1 MRDSNDNTIHHTN
14 DDNKEVSCFGEKKIK
29 KLFQMVQKGDL
40 TIDDAI
46 GEFKF
51 LPYED
56 MGFAKVDHHRHL
68 RQGFPEVVYCQGKTT
83 EQVVAITSKLA
94 QTTHS
99 NILGTR
105 ATQEVY
111 DAVKEALPDAVYNS
125 LARVIYVKRG
135 PQYSRG
141 NVLVVSAGT
150 ADLPVAEEAA
160 ITCEMMGNKVE
171 RLYDVG
177 VAGLHRFLSQRHL
190 LYRANVVVVTAGM
203 EGALASVVG
212 GMVDKPVIAVP
223 TSVGYGASFNGLS
236 ALLCMLNSCS
246 SNVSVV
252 NIDNGFGGGYSA
264 GLINKLAVGAEEDE
278 LQETNREV
286 CAVGDLD

>member
-1 MRDSNDNTIHHTN
+1 MQHEQKD
-14 DDNKEVSCFGEKKIK
+14 VSCFGEKKIK
-29 KLFQMVQKGDL
+29 KLFEMVLNGEL
-40 TIDDAI
+40 SIDDAL

-68 RQGFPEVVYCQGKTT
+68 RHGFPEVVYCQGKTV
-83 EQVVAITSKLA
+83 EQVAAIMNRLA
-94 QTTHS
+94 AS
-99 NILGTR
+99 SNGNILATR
-105 ATQEVY
+105 ASREVY
-111 DAVKEALPDAVYNS
+111 EEVQKIIPDAVYHDLPRIIS
-125 LARVIYVKRG
+125 VLRG
-135 PQYSRG
+135 PQYAKG

-177 VAGLHRFLSQRHL
+177 VAGLHRFLSQRHM
-190 LYRANVVVVTAGM
+190 LYRANAIVVTAGM

-223 TSVGYGASFNGLS
+223 TSVGYGASFNGLA
-236 ALLCMLNSCS
+236 ALLSMLNSCS

-252 NIDNGFGGGYSA
+252 NIDNGFGGGYIA
-264 GLINKLAVGAEEDE
+264 GVINKLAVGAERDE
-278 LQETNREV
+278 LHEADKIHATGNLEQSGSE
-286 CAVGDLD
+286 AVPAEG

>member
-1 MRDSNDNTIHHTN
+1 MQNEQKD
-14 DDNKEVSCFGEKKIK
+14 VSCFGEKKIK
-29 KLFQMVQKGDL
+29 KLFEMVLNGEL
-40 TIDDAI
+40 TIDDAL

-68 RQGFPEVVYCQGKTT
+68 RHGFPEVVYCQGKTVD
-83 EQVVAITSKLA
+83 QVVAIMNRLAATSNA
-94 QTTHS
+94 
-99 NILGTR
+99 NILATR
-105 ATQEVY
+105 ASREVY
-111 DAVKEALPDAVYNS
+111 EEVQKTIPDAVYHDLPRIIS
-125 LARVIYVKRG
+125 VLRG
-135 PQYSRG
+135 PQYAKG

-177 VAGLHRFLSQRHL
+177 VAGLHRFLSQRHM
-190 LYRANVVVVTAGM
+190 LYRANVIVVTAGM

-223 TSVGYGASFNGLS
+223 TSIGYGASFNGLA
-236 ALLCMLNSCS
+236 ALLSMLNSCS

-252 NIDNGFGGGYSA
+252 NIDNGFGGGYIA
-264 GLINKLAVGAEEDE
+264 GVINKLAVGAEIDE
-278 LQETNREV
+278 LHETDEV
-286 CAVGDLD
+286 STARDPEQSGSQAVPAEG

>member
-1 MRDSNDNTIHHTN
+1 MNGNINNTGGNDEHK
-14 DDNKEVSCFGEKKIK
+14 DVSCFGEKKIK
-29 KLFQMVQKGDL
+29 KLFESVRNGEL
-40 TIDDAI
+40 SVEDAL

-56 MGFAKVDHHRHL
+56 IGFAKVDHHRHL
-68 RQGFPEVVYCQGKTT
+68 RQGFPEVVFCQGKTT
-83 EQVVAITSKLA
+83 EQIVAITKKLA
-94 QTTHS
+94 TASQA

-105 ATQEVY
+105 ASREVY
-111 DAVKEALPDAVYNS
+111 DEVKKVLPDAVYHP
-125 LARVIYVKRG
+125 LARIISVRRG

-150 ADLPVAEEAA
+150 ADLPVAEEAC

-190 LYRANVVVVTAGM
+190 LYRANAIVVTAGM

-223 TSVGYGASFNGLS
+223 TSVGYGASFGGIA
-236 ALLCMLNSCS
+236 ALLSMLNSCS

-252 NIDNGFGGGYSA
+252 NIDNGFGGGYIA
-264 GLINKLAVGAEEDE
+264 GLINKIAVGAEDDDI
-278 LQETNREV
+278 QETIGEIS
-286 CAVGDLD
+286 AVGDME